1 MLVWR
6 SLKEI
11 KGVAMNI
18 DECIKKIDKY
28 LTKTNVQPCIVDV
41 QTAADLSAVVIH
53 YNVGTNK
60 FISVAEY
67 CKDDEFPRI
76 DSLIDVLSHQ
86 DCNTFITG
94 ISSFLKLKGDQYL
107 RNTLKNILS
116 MTVQT
121 HIVILTV
128 RCRKYLN
135 FNDNRLVNRIN
146 IVDGDS
152 DKNQNLIFTAKKIPV
167 PRNAQSIQ
175 GIQSI
180 ADAIEN
186 DMVGDIYVITEK
198 TKETFPSS
206 LFYIENLDKPF
217 STLCLLDSTTGSLG
231 EVTGTDEQWEY
242 ALSLFEGKTGWAD
255 VIDYEFGNH
264 NSLDLAINNY
274 THFSNNKKWLFFIGA
289 KLFGC
294 ANNWVLNY
302 AANTASLVK
311 DFVKFIYRS
320 ILSISQTDKKFR
332 IYYNQRK
339 ILLNQLGNP
348 ISEVIDYC
356 KIVISKGQNA
366 LYYLTDNSQKEKELI
381 FSLLDKYGIDY
392 TKDQLASILELV
404 YPDLFAYLSDYSFK
418 NELLDNY
425 FVQYKY
431 QKVVNKLLPEFVDI
445 VTDQAEKREYNLIL
459 EPRSSIV
466 ESIDK
471 TNAQLYFIDSMGVEY
486 LGFIMSL
493 CKEMNISAKV
503 RVCRS
508 ELPSLTCE
516 NKEFLTDFE
525 STDNRIISIKDLDEI
540 KHHGKGDFDFQQ
552 TKLPIYL
559 AKELEIIRDVLQ
571 KIRSKLM
578 VGTVKKVIMISDHGA
593 SRLAVLNEK
602 ENIWE
607 MAEKGKHSGRCC
619 PKSDVDQQPSYA
631 TDAGTYWALANYDR
645 FKGGRKANVE
655 VHGGATLEEITVPV
669 IELSYMDLNVEVF
682 IMSADDANATLDTS
696 ALITVSFRK
705 KARIKIFSTMHLDNV
720 GVMVNGKFYDAVD
733 DGNNY
738 YSVEMPDIKKPNTY
752 TLEIYSNETLVASE
766 LTLIVK
772 SEGISNSNKGIL

>member
-1 MLVWR
+1 
-6 SLKEI
+6 
-11 KGVAMNI
+11 MNI

-41 QTAADLSAVVIH
+41 QTTADLSAVVTH
-53 YNVGTNK
+53 YNVGTYK
-60 FISVAEY
+60 FINAAEY

-76 DSLIDVLSHQ
+76 DALIDVLSHQ
-86 DCNTFITG
+86 ECNTFITG

-121 HIVILTV
+121 HIIVLTV
-128 RCRKYLN
+128 RCGKYLN
-135 FNDNRLVNRIN
+135 YNDPRLANRIT

-152 DKNQNLIFTAKKIPV
+152 EKKQNLIFTAKTMPV
-167 PRNAQSIQ
+167 PRNAQRIQ

-180 ADAIEN
+180 AEAIEN
-186 DMVGDIYVITEK
+186 DMVGDIYVITVK

-206 LFYIENLDKPF
+206 LFSIVDLNKPF
-217 STLCLLDSTTGSLG
+217 SALCLLDSTTGSLG
-231 EVTGTDEQWEY
+231 EVTGTNEQWGY

-255 VIDYEFGNH
+255 VIDCEFGNH
-264 NSLDLAINNY
+264 KSLDLAINNY
-274 THFSNNKKWLFFIGA
+274 NHFSNNKKWLFFIGA

-311 DFVKFIYRS
+311 DFVKCIYRS

-339 ILLNQLGNP
+339 VLLNQLNNP

-381 FSLLDKYGIDY
+381 FALLDKYGLDY
-392 TKDQLASILELV
+392 TKDQLVRILEVV
-404 YPDLFAYLSDYSFK
+404 YPDLFAYLSDYRFK
-418 NELLDNY
+418 NDLLDSY
-425 FVQYKY
+425 FTQYKY
-431 QKVVNKLLPEFVDI
+431 QKVINKLLPEFVDI
-445 VTDQAEKREYNLIL
+445 VTEQAEKREYNLIL

-471 TNAQLYFIDSMGVEY
+471 TNAQLYFMDAMGVEY
-486 LGFIMSL
+486 LGFIMSV
-493 CKEMNISAKV
+493 CKEMGISAKV
-503 RVCRS
+503 KVCRS

-516 NKEFLTDFE
+516 NKEFLSVFE
-525 STDNRIISIKDLDEI
+525 GADHPTISVKDLDEI
-540 KHHGKGDFDFQQ
+540 KHHGKGDYDYQQ

-578 VGTVKKVIMISDHGA
+578 DGTVKKAIMIADHGA
-593 SRLAVLNEK
+593 SRLAVLNET

-607 MAEKGKHSGRCC
+607 MAEKGEHSGRCC

-631 TDAGTYWALANYDR
+631 TDAGNYWALANYDR

-655 VHGGATLEEITVPV
+655 VHGGATLEEVTVPV

-682 IMSADDANATLDTS
+682 IMAADDTNATLDTS

-705 KARIKIFSTMHLDNV
+705 KAKIKVFSTAHLDNV

-733 DGNNY
+733 DGDNY

-752 TLEIYSNETLVASE
+752 TLEVYANDTLVASE

-772 SEGISNSNKGIL
+772 SEGMGSSNKGIL